1 MTATELIEVR
11 LASLKSH
18 PNNPR
23 QHIGDVTELA
33 DSIKAHG
40 VLEPL
45 IAVKQGELGDYLVI
59 AGHRRLAAAK
69 QAGLKNVPVLVRH
82 DLDSK
87 AAQIEAM
94 VIENVQRTDLTPVE
108 EGQAYKQLLA
118 FPGYTQA
125 KIAKT
130 TGRSKA
136 SIKSRL
142 AITKLPAKA
151 AAKLENGQATL
162 ADAEAL
168 AAWID
173 TPEYTDLAAAF
184 GTTNFAWALANAKR
198 KVQLRKDNAALIAKI
213 EAAGGVIDD
222 YPKNSQGA
230 RRVAWL
236 DLGLDD
242 DDLDEAAEFFHAKT
256 CEHHVWWRDTYTGR
270 PNGYCTNPAEHD
282 TTAAGDDDDTPD
294 PERDAEITAAMA
306 RREALTAARD
316 ARETWIRDNLTGDN
330 VKPNKALL
338 TGMLRL
344 AVTGWCMDTLS
355 SLNIDAMP
363 ASIRPPVNE
372 DGRTPSWE
380 DVDTHIRSVVPS
392 LTLEQLVQLVFI
404 SDAHDAVLINNHEW
418 KPSADQRAV
427 YEELVRL
434 GYQPSDV
441 ELQAAK
447 DADRTAAAE
456 SGSNAA

>member
-1 MTATELIEVR
+1 MTATELLEVR

-33 DSIKAHG
+33 DSIKSHG

-82 DLDSK
+82 DLDSE

-94 VIENVQRTDLTPVE
+94 VIENVQRTDLTPLE

-136 SIKSRL
+136 AIKSRL
-142 AITKLPAKA
+142 TITKLAPNAT
-151 AAKLENGQATL
+151 AKLESGQASL

-168 AAWID
+168 AAFID
-173 TPEYTDLAAAF
+173 TPHYKDLARNF
-184 GTTNFAWALANAKR
+184 GTTNFAWALAQARRDEKQR
-198 KVQLRKDNAALIAKI
+198 KEIAEVTAKI

-222 YPKNSQGA
+222 QPKSTQGA
-230 RRVAWL
+230 RRLAWI
-236 DLGLDD
+236 GIFGE
-242 DDLDEAAEFFHAKT
+242 EAELEHAKN
-256 CEHHVWWRDTYTGR
+256 CEHHLWWRDHYGR
-270 PNGYCTNPAEHD
+270 PIGWCSNPSLHSDDPDEVS
-282 TTAAGDDDDTPD
+282 DDDEAPAD
-294 PERDAEITAAMA
+294 PERDARLEAEAAH
-306 RREALTAARD
+306 RDALRAAGDARD
-316 ARETWIRDNLTGDN
+316 EWIRQNLTGEG
-330 VKPNKALL
+330 VKPNKATL
-338 TGMLRL
+338 TGMLRM
-344 AVTGWCMDTLS
+344 AVSGWPMDALCG
-355 SLNIDAMP
+355 LGDAMP
-363 ASIRPPVNE
+363 AFIKPPVNGE
-372 DGRTPSWE
+372 KAPSWSE
-380 DVDTHIRSVVPS
+380 AEEHIRAVVPN
-392 LTLEQLVQLVFI
+392 LTLEQCIQLIFIADANDATLLNKHCWAPGHAERAAFEQLV
-404 SDAHDAVLINNHEW
+404 S
-418 KPSADQRAV
+418 
-427 YEELVRL
+427 L

-447 DADRTAAAE
+447 DADEAAATE